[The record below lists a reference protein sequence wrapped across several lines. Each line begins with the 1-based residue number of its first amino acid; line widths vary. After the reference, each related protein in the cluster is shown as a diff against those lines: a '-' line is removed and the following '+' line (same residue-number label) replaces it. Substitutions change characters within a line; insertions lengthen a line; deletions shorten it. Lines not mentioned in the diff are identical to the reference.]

1 GGSDVM
7 NGVIYSLPYD
17 LLKDFSPISLVA
29 IGKPL
34 IVSRP
39 TLPAKDLGELI
50 AWLKANADKATQ
62 GTAGAGSPQHISG
75 LYFQQAAGV
84 RYQFVPYRGVAPAIQ
99 DMIAGQID
107 FMIDQATNSLP
118 QVRAG
123 KVKAY
128 AVTAKERL
136 AAAPDIPTV
145 DEAGLPGFYVTIW
158 QGLWVPKNTPSEIVS
173 KLNSAVVEALGSPL
187 LNQRYADIV
196 QETPPRDQQT
206 PEALGTLQKAEI
218 DKWRPI
224 IKPAGIKGEQDDPSL
239 SFDAGHQSEVIAMK
253 GQNLLIIMSDQHNR
267 RMLGSYGHPIVA
279 TPNLDRLAMR
289 GALFENAYTP
299 CPVCVPARAA
309 FPTGKYVHQIGTWDN
324 AMAYDGRVPSWH
336 HLLRDRGHH
345 VVSIGKLHFRSK
357 DDDNGFSDEQIGMHI
372 IDGQGDLLGLIRDE
386 D

>member
-1 GGSDVM
+1 MKLPRRRFLRLTGGAIALPAVPRVAQAQTYPSRPITIVVPYSAGGPTDTIARVVAEGM
-7 NGVIYSLPYD
+7 RSALRQPVIIENVTGAAGIIGVGRVARAAPDGYTISIGQWGSHVTNGAIYSLPYD

-50 AWLKANADKATQ
+50 AWLKANADQATQ

-75 LYFQQAAGV
+75 LYFQQVAGV

-158 QGLWVPKNTPSEIVS
+158 QGLWVPKNTPREIVS

-218 DKWRPI
+218 DKWWPI
-224 IKPAGIKGEQDDPSL
+224 IKAAGIKGE
-239 SFDAGHQSEVIAMK
+239 
-253 GQNLLIIMSDQHNR
+253 
-267 RMLGSYGHPIVA
+267 
-279 TPNLDRLAMR
+279 
-289 GALFENAYTP
+289 
-299 CPVCVPARAA
+299 
-309 FPTGKYVHQIGTWDN
+309 
-324 AMAYDGRVPSWH
+324 
-336 HLLRDRGHH
+336 
-345 VVSIGKLHFRSK
+345 
-357 DDDNGFSDEQIGMHI
+357 
-372 IDGQGDLLGLIRDE
+372 
-386 D
+386 